1 MSIPKPF
8 NWPPPDDPRIGYT
21 VTRRPDGGMHYVFT
35 KADLPTLQHWREFAL
50 RHLQTADHNTRNLY
64 DIRLIADLSEAAR
77 QFALEVANDPAAR
90 NVRTAVVVASPE
102 VAEVLDE
109 IMVLSERVNLRL
121 FTTLADAE
129 EWLAQPFSRLLKAA
143 AAS

>member
-1 MSIPKPF
+1 
-8 NWPPPDDPRIGYT
+8 
-21 VTRRPDGGMHYVFT
+21 MHYVFT

-102 VAEVLDE
+102 VAQVLDE

-129 EWLAQPFSRLLKAA
+129 DWLAQPFSRLLKAA